1 MKHLEIPMKILII
14 GTGYVGL
21 VTGACFA
28 ENGHE
33 VICLD
38 INHDKIEKLQKGI
51 IPIFEPDLEKLV
63 KKGIENKK
71 LSFTSNYSDVENFSE
86 IAFICT
92 PTPSLESGKAD
103 LSYIMS
109 ACYSLALCV
118 KQEVTL
124 VIKSTVPPATADEV
138 DKNISSFLKKEQL
151 EKKIKVVSNPEFLRE
166 GSAVFDCLHPERIII
181 GIQADEQKKLFTSIY
196 EKFIQKSDQ
205 ILFMD
210 RRSAELTK
218 YAANAMLAT
227 RISFMNELSNI
238 CEKIGAN
245 IENIKKGIGSDSRI
259 GPHFLC
265 AGIGFGGSCFPK
277 DIKALRAQAA
287 ELSIETPILNAVES
301 INEKQKKLLSQK
313 IQKYFLEKGGVKG
326 KTIAIWGLSFK
337 PNTDDIREA
346 PSLTL
351 IKELQQLGAKIK
363 AFDPVAIENV
373 KNLIDDSTNI
383 SWCKS
388 EYDACVDA
396 EAVALV
402 TEWKQFSELDLEKTL
417 KQMSGRAFFDGRNLY
432 CKKEMTEKG
441 FEYFGVGIP
450 HDGL

>member
-1 MKHLEIPMKILII
+1 MNESITAFLK
-14 GTGYVGL
+14 
-21 VTGACFA
+21 A
-28 ENGHE
+28 NQ
-33 VICLD
+33 
-38 INHDKIEKLQKGI
+38 LQK
-51 IPIFEPDLEKLV
+51 
-63 KKGIENKK
+63 
-71 LSFTSNYSDVENFSE
+71 
-86 IAFICT
+86 
-92 PTPSLESGKAD
+92 
-103 LSYIMS
+103 
-109 ACYSLALCV
+109 
-118 KQEVTL
+118 
-124 VIKSTVPPATADEV
+124 
-138 DKNISSFLKKEQL
+138 NIN
-151 EKKIKVVSNPEFLRE
+151 IVSNPEFLRE
-166 GSAVFDCLHPERIII
+166 GSAVFDCLHPERIIV
-181 GIQADEQKKLFTSIY
+181 GIETEQQKSLFISIY
-196 EKFIQKSDQ
+196 EKFIKAKDQ

-287 ELSIETPILNAVES
+287 ELSVETPILNAVES
-301 INEKQKKLLSQK
+301 VNEQQKKLLSQK
-313 IQKYFLEKGGVKG
+313 IQHYFLQKGGVKD

-373 KNLIDDSTNI
+373 KNTISDSTNI
-383 SWCKS
+383 SWCES
-388 EYDACVDA
+388 EYDASVDA
-396 EAVALV
+396 EAIALV
-402 TEWKQFSELDLEKTL
+402 TEWRQFSELDLEKTL
-417 KQMSGRAFFDGRNLY
+417 KQMSGKAFFDGRNLY
-432 CKKEMTEKG
+432 SKKEMTDMG
-441 FEYFGVGIP
+441 FEYFGIGIP
-450 HDGL
+450 HDGS